1 MKIGQ
6 FKNHKRYGK
15 VRIDSIHRKAVD
27 FNGGMTL
34 EILTPEGREL
44 FKKDRGC
51 ELPRYFE
58 EDFSQ
63 LERVTDS
70 ANN

>member
-6 FKNHKRYGK
+6 LRNHKRYGN

-27 FNGGMTL
+27 FNGGITL

-51 ELPRYFE
+51 ELPRCFE

-63 LERVTDS
+63 LTKLPTD
-70 ANN
+70 